1 MVCDVTV
8 EALFGSTVHHHPA
21 AESSFHNCP
30 RIHRVRGRIVSVY
43 GEMRPR
49 TWLPERRF
57 VSLQCCYING
67 GPGEDLMRCVVFV
80 VISWR
85 VVRYR
90 VRKLEHWVLSRLN
103 YRLCNVQERK
113 AHNDGIYISSAI
125 IRFIHS
131 LSYLQDPRPLMNRFI
146 IYMCS
151 PSQNSQN
158 VVNYSMQ
165 QASDQ

>member
-30 RIHRVRGRIVSVY
+30 RIHRVHGRIVSVY

-49 TWLPERRF
+49 TWLPERGF

-80 VISWR
+80 VIARW
-85 VVRYR
+85 VVWYR
-90 VRKLEHWVLSRLN
+90 VRKLEHWVSSRLN
-103 YRLCNVQERK
+103 PVSAMCRSLLK

-125 IRFIHS
+125 IRSIHS
-131 LSYLQDPRPLMNRFI
+131 L
-146 IYMCS
+146 
-151 PSQNSQN
+151 
-158 VVNYSMQ
+158 
-165 QASDQ
+165 

>member
-80 VISWR
+80 VLARR
-85 VVRYR
+85 VVWYR
-90 VRKLEHWVLSRLN
+90 VRKLEHWVSSRLN
-103 YRLCNVQERK
+103 PVSAMCKSLHVLK

-125 IRFIHS
+125 SRFIYS
-131 LSYLQDPRPLMNRFI
+131 L
-146 IYMCS
+146 
-151 PSQNSQN
+151 
-158 VVNYSMQ
+158 
-165 QASDQ
+165 